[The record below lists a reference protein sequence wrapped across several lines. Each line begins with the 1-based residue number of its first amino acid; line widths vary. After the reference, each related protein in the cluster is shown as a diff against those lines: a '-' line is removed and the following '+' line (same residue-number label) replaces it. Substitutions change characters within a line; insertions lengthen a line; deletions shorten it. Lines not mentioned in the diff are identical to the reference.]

1 MRTQVLLLDAGNTRL
16 KWAVV
21 DLARASAKPA
31 EVGLSESDAWLGQG
45 ATAYHELAP
54 WVEHW
59 QQWGTLSA
67 CYGVRVAHDAS
78 ILTLQRALAPLG
90 LEIRWLSAGERAG
103 GVHNTYLPPQSL
115 GADRWA
121 ALVAVRQRTAESAV
135 VVSAGTALTVD
146 ALDAGGDFLGGM
158 ILPGLQMMR
167 HALGQDTANIGMQ
180 YGKLQA
186 FPNTTADAVESGLI
200 SACTGAIAT
209 MQANLEKKSGSA
221 PRIFLTGGD
230 GASLRFFLPAGLTIV
245 PGLVLEGVYYLS
257 LEEQAQ

>member
-1 MRTQVLLLDAGNTRL
+1 MSTQVLLLDAGNTRL

-31 EVGLSESDAWLGQG
+31 EVGLPASAAWLGQG

-67 CYGVRVAHDAS
+67 CYGVRVAHDAAIS
-78 ILTLQRALAPLG
+78 SVQQILTPIG
-90 LEIRWLSAGERAG
+90 LEIHWMRPRARAG
-103 GVHNTYLPPQSL
+103 GVRNAYLPPQSL

-121 ALVAVRQRTAESAV
+121 ALVAVRQRTTDSALI
-135 VVSAGTALTVD
+135 VSAGTALTID
-146 ALDAGGDFLGGM
+146 ALDANGDFLGGM

-167 HALGQDTANIGMQ
+167 HALGHDTANIGMQ

-200 SACTGAIAT
+200 SACIGAIAT

-221 PRIFLTGGD
+221 PRLFLTGGD
-230 GASLRFFLPAGLTIV
+230 GASLQFFLPAGLTMV
-245 PGLVLEGVYYLS
+245 PALVLEGVYYLS